1 MFQKSNR
8 SFGTKDQKTIYLKI
22 IKEIIKEHFSELNDV
37 GLQIDKCLKMSSKI
51 NKDPHHILKI
61 PGNELR
67 EKIACK
73 ELGKNDI
80 RFSTLTLETS
90 R

>member
-1 MFQKSNR
+1 MVQKSNK
-8 SFGTKDQKTIYLKI
+8 SFSRKDKKKIYLKI

-37 GLQIDKCLKMSSKI
+37 GLQIDKFLKMSSKI
-51 NKDPHHILKI
+51 NTDPHHIPK
-61 PGNELR
+61 NSRKWR
-67 EKIACK
+67 EKIPCK
-73 ELGKNDI
+73 ELGQRDI